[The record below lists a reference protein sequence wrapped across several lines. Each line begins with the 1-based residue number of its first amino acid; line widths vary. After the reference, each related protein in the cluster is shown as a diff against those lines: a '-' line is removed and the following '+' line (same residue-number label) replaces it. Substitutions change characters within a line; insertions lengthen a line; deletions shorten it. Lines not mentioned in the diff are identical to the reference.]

1 MNRRASQ
8 VLQLRQLVDQN
19 QPNQLVQAVNRPVGG
34 WLRAVRQALGLSLK
48 TVGGRIKV
56 TPQAIHVLEKSESA
70 GSISLRQLEAVAG
83 AMGCRVVYTLLPIK
97 GTLAELANSDADR
110 ALRSVQH
117 SMSLEDQA
125 VKGPDL
131 PGQVKP

>member
-1 MNRRASQ
+1 MNRWSSQ
-8 VLQLRQLVDQN
+8 VLHLNQLTEQL

-48 TVGGRIKV
+48 TVGGRLRV
-56 TPQAIHVLEKSESA
+56 TPQAIHHFEKSESS

-97 GTLAELANSDADR
+97 GTLAELASSDADR
-110 ALRSVQH
+110 TLRSVQH

-125 VKGPDL
+125 VKRTDL
-131 PGQVKP
+131 PG

>member
-1 MNRRASQ
+1 MNRRYSQ
-8 VLQLRQLVDQN
+8 ALRLYQLTEQLQPTQLVHTI
-19 QPNQLVQAVNRPVGG
+19 NRPVDG

-48 TVGGRIKV
+48 TVGGRLKV
-56 TPQAIHVLEKSESA
+56 TPQAIHELEKSESV

-97 GTLAELANSDADR
+97 GTLAELASADADR
-110 ALRSVQH
+110 TLRSVQH

-125 VKGPDL
+125 VKSTEL